1 VAGAGALAAAGQVA
15 LGGVVDAGEGI
26 VLVIATV
33 LGAWTTGGVL
43 LAVEDVLSSLE
54 LHASL
59 LIDV

>member
-1 VAGAGALAAAGQVA
+1 MAGAGALAAAGQVA